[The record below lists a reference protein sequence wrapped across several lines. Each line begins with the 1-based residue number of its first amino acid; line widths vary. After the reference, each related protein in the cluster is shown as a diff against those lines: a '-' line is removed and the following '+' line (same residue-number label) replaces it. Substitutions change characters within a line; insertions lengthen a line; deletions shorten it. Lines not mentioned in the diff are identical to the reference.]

1 MLRVE
6 LGGLKELGFNLA
18 LTGFSDIELGSLFAD
33 KTEGL
38 TDPSASANSN

>member
-18 LTGFSDIELGSLFAD
+18 LTGFSDIELGSLLAD